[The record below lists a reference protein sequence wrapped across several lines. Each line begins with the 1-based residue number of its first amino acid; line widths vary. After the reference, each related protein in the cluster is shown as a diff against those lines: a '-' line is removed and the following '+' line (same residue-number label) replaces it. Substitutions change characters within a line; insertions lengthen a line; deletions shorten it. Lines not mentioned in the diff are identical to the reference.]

1 LAARST
7 HDRTDSLALAVI
19 ASSTAPLLLLDDQL
33 AIVAVSRSFCR
44 AFHID
49 SEQAVGRTL
58 FGLGAGEWDVPQL
71 RSLLAGILSGDIQ
84 VDAYEMDLKPR
95 AASRRLV
102 INAQLLDY
110 AYGWPVRLLV
120 AVTDVDAARAE
131 VKLKDEMLR
140 EKAVLLQE
148 VRHRVANSLQIIASI
163 LMQNARKVQSEET
176 RGHLQDAH
184 HRVMSVAALEHQ
196 LATTTPGDVLLNSY
210 FARLCDSIIASMIQ
224 DHDQLSLKVVSD
236 GSTVDADVSV
246 SLGLI
251 VTELV
256 INALKH
262 AFPAN
267 RHGAISV
274 DYSARGPNW
283 TLSVSDDG
291 VGMPDPSEGKKAGL
305 GTSIVE
311 ALARQLQAQ
320 VKVTDMKPGTR
331 VSIIHAQIAAVD
343 DEPANIAAGAPI

>member
-1 LAARST
+1 M
-7 HDRTDSLALAVI
+7 I
-19 ASSTAPLLLLDDQL
+19 ASSTAPLLLLDSQM
-33 AIVAVSRSFCR
+33 AVVASSRSFCR
-44 AFHID
+44 AFSID
-49 SEQAVGRTL
+49 PETAVGRSL
-58 FGLGAGEWDVPQL
+58 FNLGAGEWDVPQL
-71 RSLLAGILSGDIQ
+71 RTLLSGILSGDIQ
-84 VDAYEMDLKPR
+84 IDAYEMDLKPR
-95 AASRRLV
+95 AAARRLV

-110 AYGWPVRLLV
+110 ADSSPVRLLV
-120 AVTDVDAARAE
+120 AVTDVTIARAE
-131 VKLKDEMLR
+131 AKLKDEMLR

-163 LMQNARKVQSEET
+163 LMQNARKVQSEES
-176 RGHLQDAH
+176 RGHLRDAH

-196 LATTTPGDVLLNSY
+196 LATTTQGEVALSSY
-210 FARLCDSIIASMIQ
+210 FTRLCDSISASMIY
-224 DHDQLSLKVVSD
+224 DHDQLSLTVASD

-267 RHGAISV
+267 RHGKISV
-274 DYSARGPNW
+274 GYSARGPNW
-283 TLSVSDDG
+283 TLSVADDG

-311 ALARQLQAQ
+311 ALATQLKAQ
-320 VKVTDMKPGTR
+320 VKITDTKPGTR
-331 VSIIHAQIAAVD
+331 VSIVHAQIAAVD
-343 DEPANIAAGAPI
+343 DEPEDVAASAPV